1 MTTTAPAPTPTPT
14 APVPPVKTHKIR
26 NKLKNVPFE
35 VALVILTVIAI
46 IVLNVGAQTSNV
58 SVYVNYVMWLTF
70 AFYNIAVMAYPI
82 ILLARR
88 TYKGGDYRRLNL
100 AVRGGVIVF
109 SIIFTWSILM
119 YYVRATG
126 ADGGAHYA
134 QTLWKLA
141 FIGPFVAPFLA
152 IALNGLAAFFL
163 VHYAADN
170 PQLKE
175 DQESLPTLRTDLR
188 AAQVEQS
195 RLANEQIA
203 ATAEV
208 MRLKP
213 IVEAADTTHKEAAK
227 EFEKATKA
235 LGKTKLT
242 KKRAKVDAKLKKN
255 EGERATLDSILM
267 KLREKAST
275 LTGNQKVNRD
285 ADIAVKDAELKPL
298 LKEQKKLNKRLKE
311 LELEI
316 NASPEKAALDAATVA
331 SKAAE
336 KDKARQDKLM
346 AAADKASL
354 KADGNVGRASALVE
368 ELQTQFTDLE
378 NRIREAVVKAKSRWR
393 FAIEWAVLAFICLI
407 AAYFACDPSWYGF
420 KLDAF

>member
-1 MTTTAPAPTPTPT
+1 MTTTTTATTSASAAPAPP
-14 APVPPVKTHKIR
+14 KQHKIR

-35 VALVILTVIAI
+35 VALVIVTIIAI
-46 IVLNVGAQTSNV
+46 IVLNVSAQTSNV
-58 SVYVNYVMWLTF
+58 SVYVNSVMWLTF

-88 TYKGGDYRRLNL
+88 TYKGGDYRWLNL

-126 ADGGAHYA
+126 ADDGAHYA
-134 QTLWKLA
+134 QDLWKLA

-175 DQESLPTLRTDLR
+175 DQENLPTLQTNLR

-208 MRLKP
+208 ERLKP
-213 IVEAADTTHKEAAK
+213 IVEAADTAHKEAAK
-227 EFEKATKA
+227 EFAKATKA
-235 LGKTKLT
+235 LGNTKLT
-242 KKRAKVDAKLKKN
+242 KKRAKVIAKLKKN
-255 EGERATLDSILM
+255 EEERATLDSILTKM
-267 KLREKAST
+267 RDKANT
-275 LTGNQKVNRD
+275 LATNQKVNRD
-285 ADIAVKDAELKPL
+285 ADIAAKDAELKPL
-298 LKEQKKLNKRLKE
+298 LKEQKELEKRLKE
-311 LELEI
+311 LESDI
-316 NASPEKAALDAATVA
+316 DASPEKAALDAATVT

-354 KADGNVGRASALVE
+354 KADGNVGRASALVDG
-368 ELQTQFTDLE
+368 LQTQLTDLE
-378 NRIREAVVKAKSRWR
+378 NRIREATAEAKSRWR
-393 FAIEWAVLAFICLI
+393 FAIEWAVLAFICLVV
-407 AAYFACDPSWYGF
+407 AYFVCDPSWYGF